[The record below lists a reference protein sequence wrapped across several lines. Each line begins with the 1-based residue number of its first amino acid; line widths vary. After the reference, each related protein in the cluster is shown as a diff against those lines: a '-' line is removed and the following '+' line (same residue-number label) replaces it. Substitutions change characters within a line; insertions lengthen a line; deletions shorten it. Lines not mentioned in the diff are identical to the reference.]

1 MSMTKVKTNKK
12 NSEKMTF
19 TFDKWKNIFLRD
31 YDYDE
36 FTIKNKKVN
45 PTEFQYQ
52 QMMNII
58 SEGNGY
64 KDTYF
69 KDRMSVEDYKEVEN
83 FIYESIQSWEL
94 YRVMW
99 SRGIREPRDVD
110 GVPSPVLKLILR
122 KVCKENTGWSLNDI
136 CNLKVEVIDDDEKTH
151 SSQSVDTIGEVY
163 RTFEH
168 QFTHYSVNYDDCENN
183 GML

>member
-1 MSMTKVKTNKK
+1 MTKVKTNKK
-12 NSEKMTF
+12 DNEKITF
-19 TFDKWKNIFLRD
+19 TFDEWKNIFLFD

-36 FTIKNKKVN
+36 RTIKDKKVN
-45 PTEFQYQ
+45 PTEFQYE

-58 SEGNGY
+58 SEWNGD

-69 KDRMSVEDYKEVEN
+69 KDRMTDEEYHEVKV

-99 SRGIREPRDVD
+99 SRGINEPRDVD

-122 KVCKENTGWSLNDI
+122 KVCKENTGWNLNDI

-168 QFTHYSVNYDDCENN
+168 QYNHYLVNYDGCDDN
-183 GML
+183 GKL